1 MTNKKAQVLQEVFGF
16 DSFRPLQ
23 ERAVDKILAGEDVLL
38 ILPTGG
44 GKSLC
49 YQLPA
54 LLMDGVLVVVSPL
67 LALMRDQILGLESKG
82 ISAAMLSSMQ
92 SMEEIKVTEKAL
104 KNQEIK
110 VLFVAP
116 ERLNND
122 YFLSFLDS
130 LNIAF
135 FAVDEA
141 HCVSEWGHDFRA
153 DYRKLGLLKTRFPDT
168 NVAAFTAT
176 ATPQVEKDIVAQLNF
191 KQRENVIRG
200 TVFRDNLYIN
210 ASVRQGNGYQQVLNF
225 LEKRQNEQGIIYV
238 QSRAKTE
245 SLAKFLQE
253 QGFQAQAYH
262 AGLSSED
269 RKSAFANFVG
279 EKTNIMVATIAFGMG
294 IDKSD
299 IRFVIHTSMPKT
311 IEAYYQ
317 EIGRAGRDGISSEV
331 LLLYGTADIGVL
343 SRFIEG
349 AENEDYRN
357 LAFRNLNTVKQY
369 AFSESCRHQALSRYF
384 DENIEPCKTMCDNCN
399 EPDTERKE
407 ITELAQK
414 FLSTIYRTEQR
425 FGQNYII
432 DVLRGSKVQKILNNR
447 HEELSVYGIGQELS
461 KAQWKMV
468 GDRLLELE
476 LIQVSGEYG
485 GLVLTNRA
493 RVVLKSEESVDM
505 RAVNFNIS
513 KNSLS
518 LPKKS
523 APPKYN
529 FDKAIF
535 ESLRTLRLEIAT
547 ETGMP
552 AYVIFDNKTLQA
564 IAHFLPDNKEN
575 FLKINGV
582 GEVKY
587 EKYGKQ
593 FLALIKTL
601 RSDNFQ
607 EPALDKEHLK
617 SQSKVSKTNKPS
629 SKLHKTYH
637 ETLALIEQ
645 GLSVEQITIN
655 RGFTTSTILGHINK
669 LAKSELIDVVKKT
682 ILFEQ
687 IPKNPAMDE
696 WVNEGS
702 NLTGSDKDFYHYLS
716 IYRQIEQSKKT
727 DIQKSNPL
735 LGETYKVTLE
745 LIQQGLSIDQLEQ
758 RRNFTIPAVMRHINQ
773 LAEEGLI
780 GQTQRQELFA
790 QIPQSDIL
798 NDWVKRGI
806 ELAGSTENIQN
817 YLSIQKQLEQ

>member
-1 MTNKKAQVLQEVFGF
+1 MMTNRKKQVLQEVFGF

-23 ERAVDKILAGEDVLL
+23 EQAVDKILAGEDVLL

-54 LLMDGVLVVVSPL
+54 LLMDGILVVVSPL
-67 LALMRDQILGLESKG
+67 LALMQDQILGLESKG
-82 ISAAMLSSMQ
+82 ISATMLSSMQ
-92 SMEEIKVTEKAL
+92 SMEEIRVTEEAL
-104 KNQEIK
+104 INQEIK

-130 LNIAF
+130 LKIAF

-141 HCVSEWGHDFRA
+141 HCVSEWGHEFRS
-153 DYRKLGLLKTRFPDT
+153 DYRELGLLKTRFPNT
-168 NVAAFTAT
+168 SVAAFTAT

-191 KQRENVIRG
+191 KQVENIIRG

-210 ASVRQGNGYQQVLNF
+210 ASVRQGNGYQQVLSF
-225 LEKRQNEQGIIYV
+225 LEKRQNEQGIIYA

-262 AGLSSED
+262 AGLSPAD

-279 EKTNIMVATIAFGMG
+279 EKTDIMVATIAFGMG

-299 IRFVIHTSMPKT
+299 IRFVIHTSIPKT

-343 SRFIEG
+343 SRFIDEV
-349 AENEDYRN
+349 ENEDYRN
-357 LAFRNLNTVKQY
+357 LAFGKLNTVKQY

-384 DENIEPCKTMCDNCN
+384 DENIEPCKTMCDSCN
-399 EPDTERKE
+399 EPDTERKD

-425 FGQNYII
+425 FGQNYVI
-432 DVLRGSKVQKILNNR
+432 DVLRGSKVQKVLNNR
-447 HEELSVYGIGQELS
+447 HEDLSVYGIGKELS
-461 KAQWKMV
+461 KPQWKMI

-485 GLVLTNRA
+485 SLVLTSQA
-493 RVVLKSEESVDM
+493 RSVLKSEESVDI

-513 KNSLS
+513 KKGSS
-518 LPKKS
+518 SSKKSRS

-529 FDKAIF
+529 FDEAIF
-535 ESLRTLRLEIAT
+535 ESLRALRLEIAT
-547 ETGMP
+547 ETEMP

-564 IAHFLPDNKEN
+564 MAYFLPNNKDK
-575 FLKINGV
+575 FLKVNGV

-587 EKYGKQ
+587 EKYGEQ
-593 FLALIKTL
+593 FLALINTL
-601 RSDNFQ
+601 RADDFQ
-607 EPALDKEHLK
+607 EP
-617 SQSKVSKTNKPS
+617 
-629 SKLHKTYH
+629 
-637 ETLALIEQ
+637 
-645 GLSVEQITIN
+645 
-655 RGFTTSTILGHINK
+655 
-669 LAKSELIDVVKKT
+669 
-682 ILFEQ
+682 
-687 IPKNPAMDE
+687 
-696 WVNEGS
+696 
-702 NLTGSDKDFYHYLS
+702 
-716 IYRQIEQSKKT
+716 
-727 DIQKSNPL
+727 IQ
-735 LGETYKVTLE
+735 
-745 LIQQGLSIDQLEQ
+745 
-758 RRNFTIPAVMRHINQ
+758 
-773 LAEEGLI
+773 
-780 GQTQRQELFA
+780 
-790 QIPQSDIL
+790 
-798 NDWVKRGI
+798 
-806 ELAGSTENIQN
+806 
-817 YLSIQKQLEQ
+817 